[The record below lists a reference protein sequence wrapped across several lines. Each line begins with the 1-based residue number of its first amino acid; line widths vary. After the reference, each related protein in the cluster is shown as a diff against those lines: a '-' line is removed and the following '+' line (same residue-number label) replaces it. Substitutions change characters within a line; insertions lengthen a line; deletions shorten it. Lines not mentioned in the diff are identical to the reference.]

1 MPGLKLLINKPFDIQ
16 YHLKESNKDSTREM
30 YIEGP
35 YLMAEQE
42 NRNGRIYSEQEMDD
56 EVQRYTEQMIKT
68 GRAIGELNHPTSAE
82 INPERACHNIVSF
95 RRDGNIWYG
104 KSKILTGVPMG
115 DLVKGLLL
123 NGVKLGVSSRALGTL
138 AETDGTK
145 GNRVSNFHLICV
157 DVVSDPSVH
166 SAFVEGVLESKTWML
181 DSNGECKECMDLMYK
196 QLNKSIATLPKR
208 DANSF
213 IQEQIQKFLTSLRQ
227 M

>member
-1 MPGLKLLINKPFDIQ
+1 MPGLKLLINKPLDIQ
-16 YHLKESNKDSTREM
+16 YYLKESNKDSTREM
-30 YIEGP
+30 FIEGP
-35 YLMAEQE
+35 YLMAEEE
-42 NRNGRIYSEQEMDD
+42 NRNGRIYSENEMKT
-56 EVQRYTEQMIKT
+56 EVERYTEQMIKT

-82 INPERACHNIVSF
+82 INPERACHTVISLKQE
-95 RRDGNIWYG
+95 GNIWMG
-104 KSKILTGVPMG
+104 KSKILNGVPMG

-138 AETDGTK
+138 SETDGTK

-181 DSNGECKECMDLMYK
+181 DGNGECKECMDFAYRQM
-196 QLNKSIATLPKR
+196 NKALGSLPKK
-208 DANSF
+208 DTNQY
-213 IQEQIQKFLTSLRQ
+213 IQEQIQLFLSSLRK